1 MALVM
6 AKAGSSSKKNSM
18 EKFYTDEIVIGLC
31 GPIGVDLPL
40 IAVKII
46 ENLRSYNYDS
56 EHIKMSKLIG
66 ECNGDK
72 DDTGL
77 ERKRRLIQEGNA
89 LREKNE
95 RGSFLAEKAIEK
107 IFESRAT
114 AFPDGKFASRR
125 VCFIIDSIK
134 NTSEAKK
141 FREIYGDSFYLIS
154 VFSANTKKIENLTRG
169 ADNLKA
175 QAKQIIEDDFN
186 QKGEFGQQVSK
197 VFQTAD
203 YFFRLDGAADADGK
217 VQRLFK
223 LIFGAEIITPEKS
236 ETAMYSAASAA
247 RNSACLSRQVG
258 AAIIDADGD
267 VISTG
272 WNDVPKFGGGTYRFG
287 EVDNRCFNS
296 GKFCR
301 NDQEKNTLISS
312 IVDELIDKGV
322 VDGAKK
328 SIAYQVIEKSKVSD
342 LIEFSRAVHA
352 EMLAILNAAKS
363 SSGQLKNAVLYCTTY
378 PCHSCARHIVAAG
391 IKEVYFIEPYAK
403 SKAVTLH
410 SDSITEDENDS
421 GKLRILAYEG
431 VAPSRFL
438 DFFSIKKDRK
448 FGEGEYK
455 IHPKIEL
462 KPQVDKM
469 FEAVHVLEAI
479 VVDGLSSTDGDDD
492 GNKKEIPEAS
502 NKAA

>member
-186 QKGEFGQQVSK
+186 QKGEFGQ
-197 VFQTAD
+197 
-203 YFFRLDGAADADGK
+203 
-217 VQRLFK
+217 
-223 LIFGAEIITPEKS
+223 
-236 ETAMYSAASAA
+236 
-247 RNSACLSRQVG
+247 
-258 AAIIDADGD
+258 
-267 VISTG
+267 
-272 WNDVPKFGGGTYRFG
+272 
-287 EVDNRCFNS
+287 
-296 GKFCR
+296 
-301 NDQEKNTLISS
+301 
-312 IVDELIDKGV
+312 
-322 VDGAKK
+322 
-328 SIAYQVIEKSKVSD
+328 
-342 LIEFSRAVHA
+342 
-352 EMLAILNAAKS
+352 
-363 SSGQLKNAVLYCTTY
+363 
-378 PCHSCARHIVAAG
+378 
-391 IKEVYFIEPYAK
+391 
-403 SKAVTLH
+403 
-410 SDSITEDENDS
+410 
-421 GKLRILAYEG
+421 
-431 VAPSRFL
+431 
-438 DFFSIKKDRK
+438 
-448 FGEGEYK
+448 
-455 IHPKIEL
+455 
-462 KPQVDKM
+462 
-469 FEAVHVLEAI
+469 
-479 VVDGLSSTDGDDD
+479 
-492 GNKKEIPEAS
+492 
-502 NKAA
+502 